1 MVAMK
6 KFDENS
12 KVLIVGLGLIGGSIA
27 LALRQLGYKNIR
39 AIDISEQTLKFALE
53 HNIIEHSYL
62 VDKELVN
69 WADITILSLYP
80 LHAVEFL
87 EKHQHDFAPDS
98 IVVDT
103 SGIKQEV
110 IRRVRS
116 FWNNKADFITIH
128 QMAGKEQGGIV
139 NATADLFKNTN
150 FIITPQPDNLPENLE
165 FMESLAKS
173 LQVKGIYHL
182 SAAEH
187 DKIIA
192 YTSHLNHMIAV
203 SLVNTDSF
211 TEQTRNFIG
220 GSFRD
225 VSRVALINSNLWSQ
239 LLIANKEH
247 ALLELDKFKEQ
258 LERLH
263 TAISNYDEQ
272 ELRHILEQASAN
284 RSKLCK

>member
-1 MVAMK
+1 MK

-27 LALRQLGYKNIR
+27 LAMRKLGYKNIR
-39 AIDISEQTLKFALE
+39 AIDINEQTIKFAVE
-53 HNIIEHSYL
+53 QKIIEHSYL
-62 VDKELVN
+62 IDKELVA
-69 WADITILSLYP
+69 WADITIISLYP
-80 LHAVEFL
+80 LHAIEFL
-87 EKHQHDFAPDS
+87 EKHQGDFATAS
-98 IVVDT
+98 MVIDT
-103 SGIKQEV
+103 SGIKEEI

-116 FWNNKADFITIH
+116 FWNNNADFITIH

-139 NATADLFKNTN
+139 NASAELFYNTN
-150 FIITPQPDNLPENLE
+150 FIITPQPENLPEHLE
-165 FMESLAKS
+165 FVEDFAKG
-173 LQVKGIYHL
+173 LQVKGIYKL
-182 SAAEH
+182 SAREH

-211 TEQTRNFIG
+211 TEQTTNFIG

-239 LLIANKEH
+239 LLLANKEH
-247 ALLELDKFKEQ
+247 ALEELDKFKTQ

-263 TAISNYDEQ
+263 KAISNYDEQ

-284 RSKLCK
+284 RSKLCR

>member
-1 MVAMK
+1 MN
-6 KFDENS
+6 KFNTDS

-27 LALRQLGYKNIR
+27 LAMRQLGYTNIR
-39 AIDISEQTLKFALE
+39 AIDINADTIKFAME
-53 HNIIEHSYL
+53 HGIIEYSYL
-62 VDKELVN
+62 IDKELVG

-80 LHAVEFL
+80 LHAVEFI
-87 EKHQHDFAPDS
+87 EKHQHDFAAGS

-103 SGIKQEV
+103 SGIKKEV

-139 NATADLFKNTN
+139 NASADLFRNTN
-150 FIITPQPDNLPENLE
+150 FIITPQAENLPDNLAFIEE
-165 FMESLAKS
+165 FARSLG
-173 LQVKGIYHL
+173 VKGIFNL
-182 SAAEH
+182 SADEH

-203 SLVNTDSF
+203 GLVNTESF

-239 LLIANKEH
+239 LLIANREH
-247 ALLELDKFKEQ
+247 ALSELSKFQKQ
-258 LERLH
+258 LDRLYV
-263 TAISNYDEQ
+263 AIDSYDEQ
-272 ELRHILEQASAN
+272 GLQKILQQANAN

>member
-1 MVAMK
+1 MVVMK

-27 LALRQLGYKNIR
+27 LAMRSLGYKNIR
-39 AIDISEQTLKFALE
+39 AIDISEQTMKFAVE
-53 HNIIEHSYL
+53 QNIIEHSYL
-62 VDKELVN
+62 IDKELVG
-69 WADITILSLYP
+69 WADITFLSLYP

-87 EKHQHDFAPDS
+87 EKHQNDFAVGS
-98 IVVDT
+98 IVIDT
-103 SGIKQEV
+103 SGIKKEV

-116 FWNNKADFITIH
+116 FWSNKADFITIH
-128 QMAGKEQGGIV
+128 QMAGKEQGGIT

-150 FIITPQPDNLPENLE
+150 FIITPQPENLPENLE
-165 FMESLAKS
+165 FIEKFANS

-182 SAAEH
+182 SANEH
-187 DKIIA
+187 DSIIA

-203 SLVNTDSF
+203 SLVNTESF

-247 ALLELDKFKEQ
+247 ALAELEKFQAQ
-258 LERLH
+258 LQRLH
-263 TAISNYDEQ
+263 TAISDYDEQ
-272 ELRHILEQASAN
+272 ELRQILDQACAN

>member
-1 MVAMK
+1 MK
-6 KFDENS
+6 KINVNS

-27 LALRQLGYKNIR
+27 LALRKLGYTNIR
-39 AIDISEQTLKFALE
+39 AIDTNEQTLKFALE
-53 HNIIEHSYL
+53 QNIIEHSYL
-62 VDKELVN
+62 MDKELVA

-87 EKHQHDFAPDS
+87 DKHQNDFALGG
-98 IVVDT
+98 IVIDT
-103 SGIKQEV
+103 SGIKKEI

-139 NATADLFKNTN
+139 NATADLFQNTN
-150 FIITPQPDNLPENLE
+150 FIITPQTENLAENLLFIEE
-165 FMESLAKS
+165 FAHS
-173 LQVKGIYHL
+173 LQVKGVYSL
-182 SAAEH
+182 SASEH
-187 DKIIA
+187 DSIIA

-239 LLIANKEH
+239 LLIANKEY
-247 ALLELDKFKEQ
+247 ALAELDKFKIQ
-258 LERLH
+258 LDRLH
-263 TAISNYDEQ
+263 IAISNYDEQ
-272 ELRHILEQASAN
+272 GLRQILEQASVN